1 MPSAVLGGI
10 GLQYPGTCG
19 LSAVLGGIGLQ

>member
-19 LSAVLGGIGLQ
+19 LLAVLGRICLQ

>member
-1 MPSAVLGGI
+1 VLSAVLGRI
-10 GLQYPGTCG
+10 GRQYPGTCG